1 MTSAIVWLA
10 LAVALLLV
18 LCWKVKLHRWR
29 RPRLRTPDLPAELP
43 DYWHADDPRKLA
55 AALVQRERTEPRI
68 IPGAEAIIRF
78 HEPKHPARTRVCYL
92 YLHGLSACRQETA
105 PVTETLAQR
114 DEANA
119 VYARI
124 AGHGMGDQAMSEV
137 DGAAWLESVWEFW
150 LMARALG
157 DQVVVV
163 ATSTGAASA
172 VWLLQ
177 QPGVSEKVRAL
188 LCMAPNFKV
197 RNPLA
202 FLLTW
207 PGADYWLP
215 QVVSPEKRW
224 HSLDPRQ
231 QKYWSTNYGNRA
243 LIQMELLLEQVQH
256 APVETFNV
264 PLMIQCSPED
274 PVVDA
279 QFARH
284 LFDRW
289 GGEPKLFR
297 WFTVAQGESPHV
309 FVGDIMAP
317 QNNSDVI
324 QSFRDF
330 LTRLPAAKAEQ
341 ARASVEADLETGAA
355 RAQE

>member
-1 MTSAIVWLA
+1 MTEWLPSFPQ
-10 LAVALLLV
+10 LVLLV
-18 LCWKVKLHRWR
+18 LLSVLLLLGWTCRVHHWR
-29 RPRLRTPDLPAELP
+29 RPRLRTPQLPTELPADWTP
-43 DYWHADDPRKLA
+43 DDPMQMVKALA
-55 AALVQRERTEPRI
+55 RREAKEPRI
-68 IPGAEAIIRF
+68 IPGAEAIIRL
-78 HEPKHPARTRVCYL
+78 HDPRRPGRTRYCYL

-137 DGAAWLESVWEFW
+137 DGATWLESVWEYW

-157 DQVVVV
+157 DQVVIV

-177 QPGVSEKVRAL
+177 QAGVCERVRAL

-197 RNPLA
+197 RNPYA

-207 PGADYWLP
+207 PGAEYWLP
-215 QVVSPEKRW
+215 QVVSPERRW

-231 QKYWSTNYGNRA
+231 NKYWSANYGNQA
-243 LIQMELLLEQVQH
+243 LIQMALLLEEVRQ
-256 APVETFNV
+256 APVERFRV
-264 PLMIQCSPED
+264 PLMIQCSPDD
-274 PVVDA
+274 PAVDA
-279 QFARH
+279 RYARVY
-284 LFDRW
+284 FDRW

-297 WFTVAQGESPHV
+297 WVSVGPDESPHV

-317 QNNSDVI
+317 QRNSDVI

-330 LTRLPAAKAEQ
+330 LTRLPE
-341 ARASVEADLETGAA
+341 
-355 RAQE
+355 